1 MTRDDKVRALVA
13 QRMGD
18 FDAILESLEDS
29 IKSSFNE
36 GDASHALIDI
46 AAAIVEASQ
55 PGISQAH
62 WETVGTRLLHTLERY
77 ARAALTARAEDDTPQ
92 PDDEESDNV

>member
-18 FDAILESLEDS
+18 YDAIREALEAS
-29 IKSSFNE
+29 IRASFDE

-46 AAAIVEASQ
+46 AGAIVEASQ
-55 PGISQAH
+55 PGVSQAH
-62 WETVGTRLLHTLERY
+62 WETVGTRLLHSLERF
-77 ARAALTARAEDDTPQ
+77 ARAALTTAAEDETPED
-92 PDDEESDNV
+92 DDEEDEP